1 MKMLDKILKNIS
13 DNYGD
18 VFMLQIH
25 GFDDAVI
32 GYEENSMRLIYSVTS
47 CIEILIQQGLSF
59 TESLE
64 HFEINV
70 KGSFTGE
77 KAPIFCYDNF

>member
-1 MKMLDKILKNIS
+1 
-13 DNYGD
+13 
-18 VFMLQIH
+18 
-25 GFDDAVI
+25 
-32 GYEENSMRLIYSVTS
+32 MRLIYSVTS

-59 TESLE
+59 TESME